1 MSLEEERKT
10 EERRRRGTRTGEERQ
25 GVFTKKKK
33 GNERYGRGKEI
44 EKERK

>member
-33 GNERYGRGKEI
+33 EMKDMGGA
-44 EKERK
+44 RK